1 MNLKLEENIIIKILA
16 REDDRGAKQRC
27 IFCVNS
33 VYHRNSFCL
42 ANKVIIREIWGK
54 GC

>member
-16 REDDRGAKQRC
+16 LEDDDETEVH
-27 IFCVNS
+27 FCVNS

-42 ANKVIIREIWGK
+42 ANKVIVREIRGN
-54 GC
+54 GF